1 MTAALEAAAHKKA
14 RKAGIASF
22 IGTTIEWYD
31 FYIYGLAAA
40 LVLGENIGTTI
51 TNTAP

>member
-1 MTAALEAAAHKKA
+1 MNAAQDAAAHKKA

-31 FYIYGLAAA
+31 FYLSLIH
-40 LVLGENIGTTI
+40 I
-51 TNTAP
+51 